1 MPPHFFVR
9 YNNKGETPDE
19 IFSKSHK
26 DLVKVGG
33 KWLTSTAESCSVVA
47 ALIATV
53 AFATST
59 ALPGGTNGESGKPTL
74 ENQFAFKMFAMT
86 SLIALC
92 FSVTSM
98 AMFLSIL
105 TSRYQEK
112 DFGKSLPLKLLLG
125 LSSLFVSIASILV
138 SFCSGHFFV
147 LRDTLK
153 YAAFPVYALT
163 CLPITFFAAAQF
175 PLYFDLIQ
183 ATFRSPFG
191 KSSRAKAAKKFMKL
205 VRVDNVPL
213 NKSHGGEHSNVI
225 PSQPVMM

>member
-9 YNNKGETPDE
+9 YNKEGKTPEE
-19 IFSKSHK
+19 IFTKTHK
-26 DLVKVGG
+26 ELVKAGG

-47 ALIATV
+47 ALVATV
-53 AFATST
+53 AFATATS
-59 ALPGGTNGESGKPTL
+59 LPGGTNEESGKPTL
-74 ENQFAFKMFAMT
+74 EKQFMFKMFAMT

-92 FSVTSM
+92 FSVTSL

-112 DFGKSLPLKLLLG
+112 DFGRTLPWKLLLG
-125 LSSLFVSIASILV
+125 LTSLFMAIASILV

-153 YAAFPVYALT
+153 YDAFPVYALT
-163 CLPITFFAAAQF
+163 CLPISFFAVAQF
-175 PLYFDLIQ
+175 PLYFDLIR

-191 KSSRAKAAKKFMKL
+191 KSSRAKDAKKYMKTGL
-205 VRVDNVPL
+205 VENVPL
-213 NKSHGGEHSNVI
+213 SGSEKSEHGGQQALSD
-225 PSQPVMM
+225 